1 MRVIQPGKDAGQGV
15 GYLDDGTMVVVQDA
29 DRHIGDDVA
38 VRVTNVIQT
47 TTGRMVFAALA
58 AAGA

>member
-1 MRVIQPGKDAGQGV
+1 
-15 GYLDDGTMVVVQDA
+15 MVVVEKATDQ
-29 DRHIGDDVA
+29 IGTQVD

-58 AAGA
+58 EVDA

>member
-1 MRVIQPGKDAGQGV
+1 MHVKEGREHGQGV
-15 GYLDDGTMVVVQDA
+15 GYLDDGTMVVVEKA
-29 DRHIGDDVA
+29 DDQIGTQVE

-58 AAGA
+58 EIDA